1 VLEKKVEIVA
11 EEGSARLLVDRRVYS
26 REAILQAC
34 YWFTDRAYLLIASPN
49 EESYEVLIRTKPGQD
64 VTPSTVAGELANA
77 LIDSELR
84 QLVTKETGR
93 IRELIFA
100 KAFAEG
106 GLLAD
111 PPAGDDRDPVE
122 LRNPSPATA
131 TETLGRRKVTDR
143 LP

>member
-1 VLEKKVEIVA
+1 MEIVA

-34 YWFTDRAYLLIASPN
+34 YWFTDRVYLLITSPN
-49 EESYEVLIRTKPGQD
+49 EESYEVLIRSKPGQD

-84 QLVTKETGR
+84 QVVTRETGR

-111 PPAGDDRDPVE
+111 PPPGDDRDPVE
-122 LRNPSPATA
+122 LRHPSPATA
-131 TETLGRRKVTDR
+131 TEPLDHRKDTDKR
-143 LP
+143 P

>member
-1 VLEKKVEIVA
+1 MEIVA

-34 YWFTDRAYLLIASPN
+34 YWFTDRAYLLVTSPN
-49 EESYEVLIRTKPGQD
+49 EESYEVLIRPKHGQD

-84 QLVTKETGR
+84 QQVTKETGR

-111 PPAGDDRDPVE
+111 PPPGDDRDPVE
-122 LRNPSPATA
+122 LLHPSPATA
-131 TETLGRRKVTDR
+131 TETLDHRKDTDKR
-143 LP
+143 P

>member
-1 VLEKKVEIVA
+1 MEIVA
-11 EEGSARLLVDRRVYS
+11 EEGSARLLVDRSVYS

-34 YWFTDRAYLLIASPN
+34 YWFTDRVYLLITSPN
-49 EESYEVLIRTKPGQD
+49 EESYEVLIRSKPGQD

-84 QLVTKETGR
+84 QVVTRETGR

-111 PPAGDDRDPVE
+111 PPPGDDRDPVE
-122 LRNPSPATA
+122 LRHPSPATA
-131 TETLGRRKVTDR
+131 TETLDHRKDTDKR
-143 LP
+143 P